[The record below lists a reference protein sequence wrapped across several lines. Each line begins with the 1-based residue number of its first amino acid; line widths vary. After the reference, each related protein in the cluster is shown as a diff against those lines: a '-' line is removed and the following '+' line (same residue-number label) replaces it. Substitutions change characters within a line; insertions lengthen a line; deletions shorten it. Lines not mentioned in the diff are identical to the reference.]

1 MVTRIAPFLAVLAV
15 LSGCASSGHPTPSAI
30 YKHPVTG
37 DVQWCQKPDAMAS
50 ALGGAIVA
58 GPAAAD
64 YAGCKTALEQKGY
77 VRQETSAHLSPDDQQ
92 RYEAELAAAKKALA
106 DSIRRN

>member
-1 MVTRIAPFLAVLAV
+1 MAIRIAPFLAALAV
-15 LSGCASSGHPTPSAI
+15 VSGCASSGPPTPSAI
-30 YKHPVTG
+30 YKHPATG
-37 DVQWCQKPDAMAS
+37 DVQWCQKADAVAS

-77 VRQETSAHLSPDDQQ
+77 ARPGCVDPAVP
-92 RYEAELAAAKKALA
+92 
-106 DSIRRN
+106 